1 MSNLLYLVAV
11 VVLSVLGCLVLWVRH
26 RKPRGLSAG
35 IDEFSRGLRALA
47 PEPRNE
53 RESRSG

>member
-1 MSNLLYLVAV
+1 V
-11 VVLSVLGCLVLWVRH
+11 VVLSVLGCLVLWARH
-26 RKPRGLSAG
+26 RKPRGLTAG

-47 PEPRNE
+47 PEQGNE